1 MTSTTPTAAQ
11 PVALVPLALA
21 GEPWGL
27 TPRYLRRLVEQHGLV
42 HYRIGG
48 RILVDPADLAAMIA
62 AGRRGARTG

>member
-1 MTSTTPTAAQ
+1 MTATTPTAPD

-27 TPRYLRRLVEQHGLV
+27 TARYMRRLVEQHGLP

-48 RILVDPADLAAMIA
+48 RTLVDPADLAALITA
-62 AGRRGARTG
+62 CRREARSG